1 MVQLQSALGH
11 HFFQVAIA
19 ERVAKVPAEAEH
31 NDLVAELP
39 ASEQLRSTLTHASP
53 YQTSPR
59 AVATLPEKKPSVYFN
74 AQIDH

>member
-31 NDLVAELP
+31 NDLAAEMP

-53 YQTSPR
+53 YQTFR
-59 AVATLPEKKPSVYFN
+59 RVQLRHCQKKSRLS
-74 AQIDH
+74 I